1 MFSSLNIKPLSQ
13 KGKVQAIWYN
23 QPKMYIKVRV
33 IAGARED
40 KIEKIKETEFKLWV
54 KAKAERNMAN
64 KRVIELVAAYLGV
77 PTSKVLII
85 NGHASPSKLLS
96 IRD

>member
-1 MFSSLNIKPLSQ
+1 MLLVCYNNLN
-13 KGKVQAIWYN
+13 
-23 QPKMYIKVRV
+23 MYIKVRV
-33 IAGARED
+33 IAGAKED
-40 KIEKIKETEFKLWV
+40 KIEKVKDNEFKLWV

-64 KRVIELVAAYLGV
+64 KRVMELMAEYLKV
-77 PTSKVLII
+77 PVQKVLII

>member
-1 MFSSLNIKPLSQ
+1 MYL
-13 KGKVQAIWYN
+13 KV
-23 QPKMYIKVRV
+23 KV

-54 KAKAERNMAN
+54 KPKAERNMAN
-64 KRVIELVAAYLGV
+64 KRVIELVAEHLGLPV
-77 PTSKVLII
+77 NKVLII
-85 NGHASPSKLLS
+85 NGHTSPSKLLS